1 MSVKARLFAG
11 LVALALGAVA
21 VVVAVQLVRSVV
33 G

>member
-1 MSVKARLFAG
+1 MSVWLRLFAG
-11 LVALALGAVA
+11 LVALALGATA